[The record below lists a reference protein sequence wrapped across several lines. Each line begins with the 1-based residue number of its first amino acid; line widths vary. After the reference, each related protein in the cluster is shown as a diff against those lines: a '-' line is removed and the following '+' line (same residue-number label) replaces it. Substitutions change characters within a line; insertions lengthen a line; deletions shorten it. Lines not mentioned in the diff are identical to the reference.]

1 MATAQWS
8 FELLRKS
15 NAGVKRLPFA
25 TAIKAPSTHQEDYI
39 VPYVEDLRNAVDM
52 ELAEPQPLSG
62 YFLCVLILNILV
74 SPFVDQFPGGFFVET
89 ALLTLV
95 FLSALLAIGG
105 RLRTLVGAVL
115 VAPALVGEWLS
126 YWRPDLPFSAVI
138 FGSGLLFIGFV
149 VVEFLRFIVRAPQV
163 DFGVLCA
170 GIATYLMLGLLWSF
184 AYILVDRLVPNSFV
198 FTIGPV
204 SSRSMN
210 DFNAL
215 YFSFTT
221 LSTVGYGDIIPLSG
235 AARMLAMVEAVFG
248 MFYVTL
254 LIARLVSLYSSK
266 GPREAVNS
274 EEITDNKRT
283 GSEISQTNR
292 DPDAH
297 AGNGRVK

>member
-1 MATAQWS
+1 MTRTTQPKRRETRTS
-8 FELLRKS
+8 LRGTDVSAK
-15 NAGVKRLPFA
+15 GVFRFSVA
-25 TAIKAPSTHQEDYI
+25 
-39 VPYVEDLRNAVDM
+39 
-52 ELAEPQPLSG
+52 

-74 SPFVDQFPGGFFVET
+74 SPFVDQFSGGFLVET

-105 RLRTLVGAVL
+105 RLRTLIGAVL

-126 YWRPDLPFSAVI
+126 YWQPDLPLSVVI
-138 FGSGLLFIGFV
+138 LGSGLVFVGFV
-149 VVEFLRFIVRAPQV
+149 VLEFLRFILHAPRV

-184 AYILVDRLVPNSFV
+184 AYILVDGLVPNSFV
-198 FTIGPV
+198 FTVGPT
-204 SSRSMN
+204 SSHSMN
-210 DFNAL
+210 HFNAL

-221 LSTVGYGDIIPLSG
+221 LSTVGYGDIVPLSG

-266 GPREAVNS
+266 SPLEAVNS
-274 EEITDNKRT
+274 QEIPENKRI
-283 GSEISQTNR
+283 GSEISQQNSY
-292 DPDAH
+292 
-297 AGNGRVK
+297 N

>member
-1 MATAQWS
+1 MRNRLMTRTTQPKHRETRTS
-8 FELLRKS
+8 LRGTDVSAK
-15 NAGVKRLPFA
+15 GVFRFSVA
-25 TAIKAPSTHQEDYI
+25 
-39 VPYVEDLRNAVDM
+39 
-52 ELAEPQPLSG
+52 

-74 SPFVDQFPGGFFVET
+74 SPFVDQFPGGFLVET

-126 YWRPDLPFSAVI
+126 YGRSDPSFSVAVL
-138 FGSGLLFIGFV
+138 GSGLLFIGFV
-149 VVEFLRFIVRAPQV
+149 VLEFLRFIVRAPRV

-184 AYILVDRLVPNSFV
+184 AYSLVDRLLPNSFV
-198 FTIGPV
+198 FTVGPV
-204 SSRSMN
+204 SGHSMN

-221 LSTVGYGDIIPLSG
+221 LSTVGYGDIVPVSG
-235 AARMLAMVEAVFG
+235 VARMLAMVEAVFG

-254 LIARLVSLYSSK
+254 LIARLVSLYSFK
-266 GPREAVNS
+266 GPLETVNS
-274 EEITDNKRT
+274 EEIANNKRIGT
-283 GSEISQTNR
+283 ENSQTSSN
-292 DPDAH
+292 
-297 AGNGRVK
+297 KLEK